1 MSPSQAV
8 AMLGEMALGAAV
20 GGLDL
25 QRQAATAETFLLI
38 GLGAALTDFGVDFR
52 AGPLVFLEHDE
63 LCQWEQ
69 RASEASPQTD
79 ETCCIAKT

>member
-1 MSPSQAV
+1 
-8 AMLGEMALGAAV
+8 MLGEMALGAAV

-63 LCQWEQ
+63 LCQ
-69 RASEASPQTD
+69 
-79 ETCCIAKT
+79 